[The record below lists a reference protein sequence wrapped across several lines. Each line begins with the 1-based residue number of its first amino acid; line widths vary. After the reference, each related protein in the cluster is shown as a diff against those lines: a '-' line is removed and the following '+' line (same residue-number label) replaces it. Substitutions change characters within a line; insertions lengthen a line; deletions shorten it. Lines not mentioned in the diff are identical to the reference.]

1 MDLIN
6 IKPKKTTK
14 VIILYWIIIGLLH
27 GFSAFGVNENLKEY
41 INNGLFDE
49 VEIHRDL
56 EKVYFSDSGINLYTY
71 DSYADAL
78 SYGDKNR
85 VLFSQDGLS
94 YKAERILGEVN
105 YVIDFGWLPKGI
117 YNNKDIKN
125 YINNHPI
132 IMLLRTMYLSNGGY
146 IGILY
151 FPLLYFISMMIL
163 PFILLTLSSIYGW
176 FNFKDSKEE
185 ELNKETSLIA
195 RSIYL
200 DLLIK
205 RWNTNY
211 ELEILTGIFS
221 FFISRKVGFNK
232 IPESD
237 FKFYISIYLALLVIV
252 GIYYAVIEY
261 RIIDKK
267 RLERE
272 RRKLDV

>member
-1 MDLIN
+1 MDILLQ
-6 IKPKKTTK
+6 PKKTTK
-14 VIILYWIIIGLLH
+14 VIFLYWLIIGLFH

-49 VEIHRDL
+49 VEFHRDL

-71 DSYADAL
+71 DSYAEAL
-78 SYGDKNR
+78 DFGDKNR

-94 YKAERILGEVN
+94 YKAERVLGEVN
-105 YVIDFGWLPKGI
+105 YVIDFTWLPKGI
-117 YNNKDIKN
+117 YNNKDIKD
-125 YINNHPI
+125 YINKHPI
-132 IMLLRTMYLSNGGY
+132 MMLIRTMYLSNGGY

-151 FPLLYFISMMIL
+151 FPLLYFISMMIF
-163 PFILLTLSSIYGW
+163 PFILLTISRVYGW
-176 FNFKDSKEE
+176 FYLKDSKK
-185 ELNKETSLIA
+185 ELINKETSLIA

-200 DLLIK
+200 DLIIK
-205 RWNTNY
+205 RWNRNY
-211 ELEILTGIFS
+211 ELEVLTGIFS
-221 FFISRKVGFNK
+221 FFISREVGFNI

-237 FKFYISIYLALLVIV
+237 FKFYISLYLALLLVV

-261 RIIDKK
+261 KIIDKK